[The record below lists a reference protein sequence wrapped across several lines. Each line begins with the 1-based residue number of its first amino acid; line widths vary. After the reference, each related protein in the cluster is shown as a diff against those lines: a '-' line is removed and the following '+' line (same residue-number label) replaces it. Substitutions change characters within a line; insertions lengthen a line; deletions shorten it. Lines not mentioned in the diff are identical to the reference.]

1 LKKVE
6 TRHALSLPYKLK
18 KMIKSLIT
26 KAFSILLMIAAP
38 IISGMAFLEYFHV
51 KIQHLKPSFPFGK
64 WISETGL
71 PYEKSMLYIG
81 VAALIFAALA
91 YISLLIKSF
100 IRIVI
105 ILFVVAVGYFISK
118 QF

>member
-1 LKKVE
+1 
-6 TRHALSLPYKLK
+6 
-18 KMIKSLIT
+18 MMKSLIT

-38 IISGMAFLEYFHV
+38 IISGMAFLEYFHI
-51 KIQHLKPSFPFGK
+51 KMQHLKPSYPFGK
-64 WISETGL
+64 WILETGL
-71 PYEKSMLYIG
+71 PYDKSMLYIG
-81 VAALIFAALA
+81 IAAFAFAVLA

-105 ILFVVAVGYFISK
+105 ILFIIAVVYFISK

>member
-1 LKKVE
+1 
-6 TRHALSLPYKLK
+6 
-18 KMIKSLIT
+18 MIKSLIT

-51 KIQHLKPSFPFGK
+51 KMQHLKPSFPFGK
-64 WISETGL
+64 WVSETGF
-71 PYEKSMLYIG
+71 PYDKSMLYIG
-81 VAALIFAALA
+81 IAALVFAVFA

-105 ILFVVAVGYFISK
+105 ILFIVALGYWISK

>member
-1 LKKVE
+1 
-6 TRHALSLPYKLK
+6 
-18 KMIKSLIT
+18 MIKSLIT

-38 IISGMAFLEYFHV
+38 VISGMAFIEYYHV
-51 KIQHLKPSFPFGK
+51 KMQHQKPSFPFGH

-71 PYEKSMLYIG
+71 PYDKTMLYIG
-81 VAALIFAALA
+81 IAAFVFAVLA

-105 ILFVVAVGYFISK
+105 ILFVIAVGYWISK
-118 QF
+118 QL

>member
-1 LKKVE
+1 
-6 TRHALSLPYKLK
+6 
-18 KMIKSLIT
+18 MKSLTT

-64 WISETGL
+64 WILETGF
-71 PYEKSMLYIG
+71 PYDKSMLYIG
-81 VAALIFAALA
+81 IAAFAFAVLA

-105 ILFVVAVGYFISK
+105 ILFIVALIYFISK

>member
-1 LKKVE
+1 
-6 TRHALSLPYKLK
+6 
-18 KMIKSLIT
+18 MMKSLIT

-38 IISGMAFLEYFHV
+38 IIIGMAFLEYFNV

-64 WISETGL
+64 WILETGF
-71 PYEKSMLYIG
+71 PYDKSMLYIG
-81 VAALIFAALA
+81 IAALVFAIFA

-105 ILFVVAVGYFISK
+105 VLFIVTLVYFINK

>member
-1 LKKVE
+1 
-6 TRHALSLPYKLK
+6 
-18 KMIKSLIT
+18 
-26 KAFSILLMIAAP
+26 MIAAP

-64 WISETGL
+64 WILETGF
-71 PYEKSMLYIG
+71 PYEKSILYIG
-81 VAALIFAALA
+81 IAALVFAIFA

-105 ILFVVAVGYFISK
+105 ILFIVTLVYFISK

>member
-1 LKKVE
+1 
-6 TRHALSLPYKLK
+6 
-18 KMIKSLIT
+18 
-26 KAFSILLMIAAP
+26 
-38 IISGMAFLEYFHV
+38 MAFLEYFHV

-71 PYEKSMLYIG
+71 SYDKSMLYIG
-81 VAALIFAALA
+81 IAALIFAVLA

-105 ILFVVAVGYFISK
+105 VLFVVALIYFISK

>member
-1 LKKVE
+1 
-6 TRHALSLPYKLK
+6 
-18 KMIKSLIT
+18 MKSLIT

-38 IISGMAFLEYFHV
+38 IISGMAFLEYFNV

-64 WISETGL
+64 WILETGF
-71 PYEKSMLYIG
+71 PYDKSMLYIG
-81 VAALIFAALA
+81 IAALVFAIFA

-105 ILFVVAVGYFISK
+105 VLFIVTLVYFINK